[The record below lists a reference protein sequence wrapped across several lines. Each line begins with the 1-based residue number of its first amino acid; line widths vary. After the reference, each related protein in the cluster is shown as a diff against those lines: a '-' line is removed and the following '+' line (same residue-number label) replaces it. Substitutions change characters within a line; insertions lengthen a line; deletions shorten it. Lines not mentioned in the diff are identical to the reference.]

1 MDGLYIDKC
10 DDLILLEN
18 QKKELC
24 LISAFFQGLHF
35 QDHNR
40 ESHILLE
47 IVQAMNFVWEK
58 RDDFK
63 EMYSGSASV
72 DIIAGWNSDLI
83 KSVESGS
90 SLKVGEF
97 WNVEILEFY
106 ILESKIDCPIFYYR
120 EIPDEK
126 KYVLVKT
133 RANMTCPS
141 KNSNCMVFVEL
152 ANKHKMLVQQLP
164 EERELH
170 AHFQNTDFTL
180 PILYDFS
187 STNYLASF
195 SGHNF
200 FLPVHLARLTLVTH
214 FGACGYKCFSDI
226 LGSLVL
232 FFHFS
237 LFFFNIKY
245 FLFSRF
251 LMARYIEVSRRT
263 MER

>member
-1 MDGLYIDKC
+1 
-10 DDLILLEN
+10 
-18 QKKELC
+18 
-24 LISAFFQGLHF
+24 
-35 QDHNR
+35 
-40 ESHILLE
+40 
-47 IVQAMNFVWEK
+47 
-58 RDDFK
+58 
-63 EMYSGSASV
+63 MYAGSVSV
-72 DIIAGWNSDLI
+72 DIISGWNSDLI

-106 ILESKIDCPIFYYR
+106 ILISEIECSIFYYR

-141 KNSNCMVFVEL
+141 KNNNCMVFVEL
-152 ANKHKMLVQQLP
+152 ANRHKMLVQQLP
-164 EERELH
+164 GERDLH

-180 PILYDFS
+180 PILYDFPI
-187 STNYLASF
+187 TNHLASF

-214 FGACGYKCFSDI
+214 FGACGYKCFSEI
-226 LGSLVL
+226 LGRLVL
-232 FFHFS
+232 FFGFS
-237 LFFFNIKY
+237 FYYFNIYIYIKLY
-245 FLFSRF
+245 SRF
-251 LMARYIEVSRRT
+251 LMARHFEVSRRT